1 MSRVLP
7 GGLSSCV
14 QQKGLAAPR
23 LCRLVRD
30 VIERV
35 EVDEPSSDVR
45 VFIADLGSATET
57 IASAAGAKP

>member
-1 MSRVLP
+1 
-7 GGLSSCV
+7 
-14 QQKGLAAPR
+14 
-23 LCRLVRD
+23 LVRD